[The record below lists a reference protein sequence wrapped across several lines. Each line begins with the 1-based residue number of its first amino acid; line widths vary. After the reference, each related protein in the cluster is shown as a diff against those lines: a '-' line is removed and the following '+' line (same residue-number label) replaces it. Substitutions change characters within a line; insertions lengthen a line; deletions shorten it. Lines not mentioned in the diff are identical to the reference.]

1 MRYAEIS
8 RKTNETD
15 IKLALELDG
24 KGIHDIKTGCG
35 FLDHMLELFT
45 SHGRFNI
52 KLSCKGDTH
61 VDFHHTVEDV
71 GISLGQA
78 FKNAL
83 GNKKGIARYG
93 SFILPMDETLILSA
107 IDFSG
112 RVFLNYD
119 VEIFTPKVGDF
130 DTELSKEFW
139 LGFARESF
147 STILA
152 TPKSPILNC
161 PASLTKIFSGLISLC
176 INFLPDAL
184 VSYDCWNICT
194 ITLSSSKFIE
204 RNKTSCKIRS

>member
-15 IKLALELDG
+15 IKLTLELDG

-147 STILA
+147 STMHIKKLSGENSHHIIEA
-152 TPKSPILNC
+152 IFKSTARAIRQAVKFDPDYENEI
-161 PASLTKIFSGLISLC
+161 PSTKGII
-176 INFLPDAL
+176 
-184 VSYDCWNICT
+184 
-194 ITLSSSKFIE
+194 
-204 RNKTSCKIRS
+204 